1 MQLAILIGFIA
12 VWEILGRL
20 EIINTFIFSSPSR
33 IASTISRLYGN
44 GELLMHIGVTTFE
57 TVAGFIIGTLLG
69 TLIAVL
75 MWWSKTLARILDP
88 YMVVLNALPKIAL
101 GPILIVWVGA
111 GMEAIIVMAL
121 LISTI
126 VTIMTV
132 LSGFNEISGENHL
145 LMRTLGAT
153 RMQTFIKV
161 VLPASVPTVMSALKL
176 SVGMSWVGVIVGEYL
191 VSKAGL
197 GYLIVYGG
205 QVFKLDLVMASI
217 AILCVLAALMYYAV
231 AALER
236 WISRKVGRYQIGV
249 YICIKTA
256 EAGTAAAVPAK
267 LYRNYSCLS
276 LRFGLFSLFVFLV
289 LVSNGCLFLSA
300 DDKLGEDSDD

>member
-1 MQLAILIGFIA
+1 MSSTAKNAAASKEHIEYLNKLRRHNRFIIAMQILILIVFILA
-12 VWEILGRL
+12 WEIAGRL
-20 EIINTFIFSSPSR
+20 GLVNTFIVSSPVR
-33 IASTISRLYGN
+33 VAETIARLYKN
-44 GELLMHIGVTTFE
+44 GELFLHIGVTMLE
-57 TVAGFIIGTLLG
+57 TVAGFAIGTLLG

-75 MWWSKTLARILDP
+75 MWWSPTLSRILDP

-126 VTIMTV
+126 VTVMTV
-132 LSGFNEISGENHL
+132 FTGFNEISTEKQL
-145 LMRTLGAT
+145 LMRTLGAN
-153 RMQTFIKV
+153 RLQTFTKV

-191 VSKAGL
+191 VSKSGL

-217 AILCVLAALMYYAV
+217 VILCALAAIMYYAV
-231 AALER
+231 AIVER
-236 WISRKVGRYQIGV
+236 RLLQKSG
-249 YICIKTA
+249 
-256 EAGTAAAVPAK
+256 K
-267 LYRNYSCLS
+267 L
-276 LRFGLFSLFVFLV
+276 
-289 LVSNGCLFLSA
+289 
-300 DDKLGEDSDD
+300 

>member
-1 MQLAILIGFIA
+1 MRNSIDENYSQEHAEYLKKLKRNKSFVISMQIAILVIFIG
-12 VWEILGRL
+12 VWELLGEL
-20 EIINTFIFSSPSR
+20 GIINTFIFSSPSR
-33 IASTISRLYGN
+33 VVATIGRLYGN
-44 GELLMHIGVTTFE
+44 GELFMHIGVTTLE

-69 TLIAVL
+69 TIIAVL
-75 MWWSKTLARILDP
+75 MWWSPTLAKILDP

-111 GMEAIIVMAL
+111 GMKAIIVMAL

-132 LSGFNEISGENHL
+132 LAGFNEISSENQL

-161 VLPASVPTVMSALKL
+161 VLPASVPTVMGALKL

-205 QVFKLDLVMASI
+205 QVFQLDLVMASI
-217 AILCVLAALMYYAV
+217 AILCVLAAIMYYAV
-231 AALER
+231 AMLEKY
-236 WISRKVGRYQIGV
+236 ISKRIG
-249 YICIKTA
+249 
-256 EAGTAAAVPAK
+256 
-267 LYRNYSCLS
+267 
-276 LRFGLFSLFVFLV
+276 RFGV
-289 LVSNGCLFLSA
+289 
-300 DDKLGEDSDD
+300 

>member
-1 MQLAILIGFIA
+1 
-12 VWEILGRL
+12 
-20 EIINTFIFSSPSR
+20 
-33 IASTISRLYGN
+33 
-44 GELLMHIGVTTFE
+44 MHIGVTTFE

-176 SVGMSWVGVIVGEYL
+176 SVGMSWVGVIVGE
-191 VSKAGL
+191 
-197 GYLIVYGG
+197 
-205 QVFKLDLVMASI
+205 
-217 AILCVLAALMYYAV
+217 
-231 AALER
+231 
-236 WISRKVGRYQIGV
+236 
-249 YICIKTA
+249 
-256 EAGTAAAVPAK
+256 
-267 LYRNYSCLS
+267 
-276 LRFGLFSLFVFLV
+276 
-289 LVSNGCLFLSA
+289 
-300 DDKLGEDSDD
+300 